1 MASKTVIKKRLEFWE
16 KKYEKLQ
23 AAYLALVEGG
33 VKSYTIDDRDLTRLD
48 LPELDKEILEAENK
62 IDELTALLDG
72 KKSRKAFGILPMDW

>member
-23 AAYLALVEGG
+23 EAYLKLVEGG

-48 LPELDKEILEAENK
+48 LPELDKEIQEAENK

>member
-23 AAYLALVEGG
+23 EAYLKLVEGG

-48 LPELDKEILEAENK
+48 LPEIDKEIQEAENK
-62 IDELTALLDG
+62 IDELTAQLEG